1 MKEVIMGGALEGVR
15 IIDLTH
21 AYNGPFCTMQ
31 LADHGAEV
39 LKIEKPG
46 IGDMTREWPPIR
58 NGESGYYAA
67 INRNKKSISLDIT
80 KDKGKEI
87 FKKLVKTADVVVNNF
102 RPGTMDRLGFG
113 FDVLKAINPRIIL
126 AESSGFGQYGPM
138 KDRAAY
144 DVIAQAMGGL
154 CEMTGSPDGP
164 PMKAGP
170 AIADNYTGTYLALG
184 ICMALYRREKTGVG
198 QRVDVAMLDT
208 IFSILENALPIYA
221 VKGES
226 LSRVGY
232 VDPATSPYDLFPC
245 RDGHVVIAAANNN
258 TFNRLC
264 EAMGRADLPNN
275 GKFSN
280 NDLRCTNRTELT
292 AIIREWTT
300 ARLREEVEACLSAKG
315 VPVSSIYT
323 IDQIAKHP
331 QIEAREMLV
340 EIRHPIMGPL
350 KIQGVPIKMYG
361 TPGGVRESS
370 PLLGEHTEAVLS
382 SVGIKPE
389 ELNAL
394 KGEGIV

>member
-1 MKEVIMGGALEGVR
+1 MSGALEGVR

-21 AYNGPFCTMQ
+21 AYNGPFCTMH

-46 IGDMTREWPPIR
+46 MGDMTREWPPIK
-58 NGESGYYAA
+58 NGESGYFAA
-67 INRNKKSISLDIT
+67 INRNKKSICLDIT
-80 KDKGKEI
+80 KDRGKEI
-87 FKKLVKTADVVVNNF
+87 FKKLVKTADVVVDNF
-102 RPGTMDRLGFG
+102 RPGTMDRLGLG
-113 FDVLKAINPRIIL
+113 FDVLKRVNPRIIL

-154 CEMTGSPDGP
+154 CEITGSPDGP

-170 AIADNYTGTYLALG
+170 AIGDNYTGTYLALG
-184 ICMALYRREKTGVG
+184 ICMALYRREKTGEG
-198 QRVDVAMLDT
+198 QKVDVAMLDT

-226 LSRVGY
+226 LSRQGY
-232 VDPATSPYDLFPC
+232 VDPATSPYDLYPC
-245 RDGHVVIAAANNN
+245 QDGHMVIAAANDN

-264 EAMGRADLPNN
+264 EVMGRTDLIEN

-280 NDLRCTNRTELT
+280 NDLRCTNRAEL
-292 AIIREWTT
+292 AGIIRNWTME
-300 ARLREEVEACLSAKG
+300 RGKEEIEACLTEKG

-340 EIRHPIMGPL
+340 EVQHPVMGPL
-350 KIQGVPIKMYG
+350 KIQGVPIKLSG
-361 TPGGVRESS
+361 TPGGVRKTS
-370 PLLGEHTEAVLS
+370 PLLGEHTEDVLS
-382 SVGIKPE
+382 SVGIGQE
-389 ELNAL
+389 DL
-394 KGEGIV
+394 KHLKEEGIV